1 MPFIIAL
8 IVWWAWIP
16 LVALAFWGLQNL
28 AFPGMGTWHLDRY
41 QLFNEFFFH
50 DTAGRN
56 IFLLIGAI
64 GTVGIGLWALAEADK
79 SEGIIA
85 GGIALLGVV
94 VLAFQ
99 VYSAWSVLWDND
111 KDAARYYGSA
121 TQFIVPDIK
130 NPPQAMAKLLV
141 NNTTGDNGCQLYGPS
156 GDDVFACI
164 NQGFYPA
171 DGWQPRVSSLDGAT
185 IVMKR
190 TSGNVAGANLDEN
203 SIVYLN
209 GENGQSPRWSGV
221 RDGSGLTNPL
231 DGVVEWD
238 GSSPTTTTCRF
249 EGNDKVDRAIHGSKG
264 NSLPNLLNDRFPKLQ
279 FDFNEYWGYCDAEN
293 HPVIVFPVTKQ
304 VPFKNL
310 LVDAPYGVVVM
321 TGSANGHTNLRWQ
334 ETVKAGDF
342 PGPVYPKSTVDSQ
355 IAATEWAGGRR
366 IKNNQKFGFDTA
378 QSDVQAGNDG
388 DYLLESRS
396 DHRLYWVTPLTPRYS
411 DSQLFVAYSVTP
423 ADEVHAGGLNTHKI
437 YVVSD
442 KDTRQVNID
451 QLSSYAKN
459 YLSQHDS
466 GFFPAGG
473 KLVEFTPQQ
482 GDTFR
487 AYAELNGRVTYR
499 MDVSADYKTEPVIVA
514 LDANSGTPSTAPV
527 TPTTPSGIPSV
538 AGATCDTPSKLTT
551 SQIAQCLQK
560 LSTELAKRSK

>member
-1 MPFIIAL
+1 
-8 IVWWAWIP
+8 
-16 LVALAFWGLQNL
+16 
-28 AFPGMGTWHLDRY
+28 
-41 QLFNEFFFH
+41 
-50 DTAGRN
+50 
-56 IFLLIGAI
+56 
-64 GTVGIGLWALAEADK
+64 
-79 SEGIIA
+79 
-85 GGIALLGVV
+85 
-94 VLAFQ
+94 
-99 VYSAWSVLWDND
+99 
-111 KDAARYYGSA
+111 
-121 TQFIVPDIK
+121 
-130 NPPQAMAKLLV
+130 
-141 NNTTGDNGCQLYGPS
+141 
-156 GDDVFACI
+156 
-164 NQGFYPA
+164 
-171 DGWQPRVSSLDGAT
+171 
-185 IVMKR
+185 
-190 TSGNVAGANLDEN
+190 
-203 SIVYLN
+203 
-209 GENGQSPRWSGV
+209 
-221 RDGSGLTNPL
+221 
-231 DGVVEWD
+231 
-238 GSSPTTTTCRF
+238 
-249 EGNDKVDRAIHGSKG
+249 
-264 NSLPNLLNDRFPKLQ
+264 
-279 FDFNEYWGYCDAEN
+279 
-293 HPVIVFPVTKQ
+293 
-304 VPFKNL
+304 
-310 LVDAPYGVVVM
+310 M

-499 MDVSADYKTEPVIVA
+499 MDVSADYKTEPLIVA

-551 SQIAQCLQK
+551 SQIAQCLQR